1 MECYLIGFHSI
12 RKNITNRLILNY
24 LLVMKNLSAIFGKDN
39 LDEIVFSNRN
49 KAYGAYALRNEYSNQ
64 LTKAL
69 LIGVAFFGSLSVIPL
84 VVSAFENETIIK
96 QPKPPIVIELN
107 NVDNPD
113 IKKPTPAAVI
123 PPSVK
128 TVESPEYTPV
138 RIVKKEKPVPTE
150 DDKKNAAISNLTSPG
165 PETTIVSVPPV
176 VAGPPSTAPY
186 TAPVAPPVGE
196 DPDKVRKP
204 DEVDVSANFKGG
216 MDAFRQKVSQ
226 NFDTESID
234 QTGMVSGVI
243 TFVVERD
250 GSISNIKINGQ
261 NSDFNKEAERT
272 VKSIKTKWTPAQL
285 NGKAVRSS
293 FRMPISMKI
302 E

>member
-1 MECYLIGFHSI
+1 
-12 RKNITNRLILNY
+12 
-24 LLVMKNLSAIFGKDN
+24 MKNLSAIFGKDN

-69 LIGVAFFGSLSVIPL
+69 LVGVAFFGALSVTPL
-84 VVSAFENETIIK
+84 IISAFETKATI
-96 QPKPPIVIELN
+96 V
-107 NVDNPD
+107 VDNNSEREIIYIDEPD
-113 IKKPTPAAVI
+113 DTPKPTPTAFV
-123 PPSVK
+123 PPNIK
-128 TVESPEYTPV
+128 TVNIT
-138 RIVKKEKPVPTE
+138 VPTPTRKLIKE
-150 DDKKNAAISNLTSPG
+150 QPLPTTEEIRGAAIGSETKTG
-165 PETTIVSVPPV
+165 EETTIS
-176 VAGPPSTAPY
+176 
-186 TAPVAPPVGE
+186 VAPPISISGPPAVKPYSPPAKVE
-196 DPDKVRKP
+196 DPNEVFTTAT
-204 DEVDVSANFKGG
+204 VDVSANFKGG

-226 NFDTESID
+226 GFDTGSID
-234 QTGMVSGVI
+234 QAGMVSGVI
-243 TFVVERD
+243 TFVVEKD

-293 FRMPISMKI
+293 FRMPISMRI